1 MCGVDNLSGEQI
13 ILTLI
18 ERIGK
23 TGELMDVAYAYDA
36 AMARK
41 CCSLAYLTPD
51 IAIFHARMQHM
62 KSLRIAFAANSSGFE
77 CCWLPDA
84 PQRLK
89 LLVLVL
95 TPLDEPSGY
104 LRTLSGLTRLCQKQ
118 DFLEHVCR
126 LVDPQQFWE
135 YVNETDEQLSDYV
148 SAGDIMQT
156 TFHSLR
162 DTDALSAA
170 IDAFC
175 RLGVSELPVL
185 DADGDL
191 VGVVSDDELIRICLP
206 DYITWMEDLS
216 PILDFQPFAE
226 ILRQEEGM
234 PVVEIMM
241 LAERYATVEE
251 TAPAVQVAKL
261 MMRRDVRQVWVL
273 RDDRLVG
280 VISIQ
285 DFIRKVLRA

>member
-1 MCGVDNLSGEQI
+1 MCGVDNLTGEQI

-62 KSLRIAFAANSSGFE
+62 KSLRIAFATNASGFQ
-77 CCWLPDA
+77 CSWLPDA

-104 LRTLSGLTRLCQKQ
+104 LRTLSALTRLCQKQ
-118 DFLEHVCR
+118 GFLEYVCR

-135 YVNETDEQLSDYV
+135 YVNEIDEELSDYV
-148 SAGDIMQT
+148 SAGDIMET

-162 DTDALSAA
+162 NTDALSAA

-175 RLGVSELPVL
+175 RLGVSELPVV

-226 ILRQEEGM
+226 ILRQEADM

-261 MMRRDVRQVWVL
+261 MMRRDVRRVWVL

-285 DFIRKVLRA
+285 DFIRKVVRA